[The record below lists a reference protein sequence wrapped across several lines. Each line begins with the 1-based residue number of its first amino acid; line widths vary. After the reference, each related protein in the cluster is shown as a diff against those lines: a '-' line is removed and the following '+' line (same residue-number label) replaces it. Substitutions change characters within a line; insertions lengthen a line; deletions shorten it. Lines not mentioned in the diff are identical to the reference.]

1 MGYISSSGWESSE
14 IYIGQNQSGVRGSPH
29 AAGGRFEVDSSS
41 STILN
46 AAVALSSGD
55 SANIERGNK
64 KKLEVDD
71 EIRGTARRS
80 TISYARTF
88 FYRHR

>member
-14 IYIGQNQSGVRGSPH
+14 IYVGQNQSGVRGSPH

-46 AAVALSSGD
+46 ATSGD